1 LAEVKGDWAV
11 QRKLDVAHNARF
23 RKGVDVPYLEIV
35 DSKASTTAGGAF
47 NANVWRTR
55 DLTDTVFNDFATT
68 VTLAAAAGD
77 GGQIVLPPGIYY
89 IEASAPAMNV
99 NEHVARLADVTDS
112 PGTFGETV
120 VLGTSEFSSDSSL
133 WTINDA
139 GGGASEGL
147 VVHSA
152 PQTRSHITGKFQ
164 LTRSTTLEIQH
175 RCARTQTVDGLG
187 SAGAFY
193 VTDNIFTEV
202 RVWQIRD
209 DITPNP

>member
-1 LAEVKGDWAV
+1 MAEVKGDWAV

-35 DSKASTTAGGAF
+35 DSKAQTAAGGAF

-68 VTLAAAAGD
+68 VTLAASAGL

-89 IEASAPAMNV
+89 IEASCPAMNV

-112 PGTFGETV
+112 PGTYGETV
-120 VLGTSEFSSDSSL
+120 VLGTSEFSSDSQS
-133 WTINDA
+133 WRVDDNPT
-139 GGGASEGL
+139 GSEAL
-147 VVHSA
+147 SIHSA

-164 LTRSTTLEIQH
+164 LTRSTTLEVQH
-175 RCARTQTVDGLG
+175 RCAITQTVDGLG
-187 SAGAFY
+187 SAGRFY
-193 VTDNIFTEV
+193 DTDNIYTEV
-202 RVWQIRD
+202 RMWQVRD
-209 DITPNP
+209 DTTPNP